1 MRLAVSILLV
11 KVAFT
16 LTIALA
22 LANPSQGAP
31 VRPKHVNT
39 AAMTQAFMRA
49 AHDGNLRKMQ
59 ALLSE
64 GVDATATDG
73 SGENALVSAASGGQ
87 ARSISFLLDHGVS
100 AKDKNGNEALFTAVD
115 EGQAGIVSALLRHGA
130 NVNARD
136 KVRDNAT
143 PLMIACFYDPGE
155 DDAFG
160 QSADIVRLLLL
171 HKANVK
177 SKDSYGKTAL
187 VYLKKMPNARIHRML
202 LKAGATK

>member
-1 MRLAVSILLV
+1 MRLETSILPV
-11 KVAFT
+11 KLAFI
-16 LTIALA
+16 LMIALA
-22 LANPSQGAP
+22 FSPSVQGAP
-31 VRPKHVNT
+31 ARPKHVNT

-49 AHDGNLRKMQ
+49 AYDGNLRRMQ

-64 GVDATATDG
+64 GANVAVTDET
-73 SGENALVSAASGGQ
+73 GENALVSAASGGQ
-87 ARSISFLLDHGVS
+87 ARSVSFLLDHGVS
-100 AKDKNGNEALFTAVD
+100 AKDKNGDEALFTAVD

-136 KVRDNAT
+136 KGRDNAT

-171 HKANVK
+171 HKADVK
-177 SKDSYGKTAL
+177 AKDSFGKTAL